1 MRDGKKVMF
10 SLRRRDESQY
20 RVMLLNDDATSMEFV
35 VYVLETF
42 FDMTDRAA
50 RELMLQVHNNG
61 IAECGVYSKKTA
73 TPIKAQG
80 DGLCSQISASSAMRD
95 GKK

>member
-1 MRDGKKVMF
+1 MMF

-20 RVMLLNDDATSMEFV
+20 RVMLLNDDTTSMEFV

-50 RELMLQVHNNG
+50 REFEENRNAYHG
-61 IAECGVYSKKTA
+61 T
-73 TPIKAQG
+73 
-80 DGLCSQISASSAMRD
+80 R
-95 GKK
+95 